1 MDNTLGQ
8 IQTLAPW
15 FQPYAIDFINR
26 ARTDLD
32 LPAVVVAGGAR
43 RSAAQQR
50 RLVAAGRSTTLQSK
64 HVQGLAF
71 DVDMLGW
78 NRDDVPWQVYQSLGD
93 LAHEMGLVW
102 GGDWSSFV
110 DIGHFEV

>member
-1 MDNTLGQ
+1 VDATQQQLLTLDRN
-8 IQTLAPW
+8 
-15 FQPYAIDFINR
+15 FQPYAFDFINR
-26 ARTDLD
+26 ARLELD

-43 RSAAQQR
+43 RSAATQK

-64 HVQGLAF
+64 HVKGLAF

-78 NRDDVPWQVYQSLGD
+78 NRDDVPWWVWQQLGD

-110 DIGHFEV
+110 DVGHFEI